1 MSPLPVPSTNGNHPP
16 PGDGAH
22 SPAGWRRPGANG
34 GTAVVA
40 HATEKRDSGH
50 PFLAGPVESVVPSKT
65 DDQPIEILLVDDAPD
80 KLLALEAALGDLGQ
94 PVVKATSGPEAL
106 RLVLKRE
113 FAVILLDI
121 NMPGMDGFE
130 TAALIRQRK
139 SSAHTPII
147 FITSFSTGD
156 IEVYRGYSLG
166 AVDYL
171 FTPVTPEVLRS
182 KVSVFVEL
190 AKKNR
195 EIQRQAEALRRAEE
209 DRMQRKLDE
218 ANERIEW
225 ETRRN
230 HFFRLSIELL
240 AIADYQGVFTQTNPT
255 WQKTL
260 GWVDGEIHGHALQ
273 EFIHPDDRAATDDII
288 ANILQAE
295 TPLYF
300 ENRFRTKEGSYRWLG
315 WTIAPFAA
323 EGLLYIFAR
332 DMTERRER
340 ENEIRRLNG
349 DLEQRTL
356 SLQMLNQELESFSYS
371 LAHDLRTPLRSITA
385 YSEMMLAGEAGELTA
400 EGKRMIRIVQRN
412 SGRMTQLMDD
422 FLAFFRVARKD
433 VKQDKI
439 VMNAVAREAIA
450 SISVESKRVI
460 DFRVGALPSAKG
472 DAAMVLQIFV
482 NLISNAV
489 KFTAGR
495 ERAEIEIGVLPD
507 KKPTVYF
514 VKDNGVGFNM
524 KYYNRLFGVF
534 ERLHRREE
542 FEGTGIG
549 LAIVQ
554 KIVQRHGGR
563 VWAES
568 VVDQGAAFYF
578 TLAAE

>member
-1 MSPLPVPSTNGNHPP
+1 MAALSLNATTRGSAGRRRNARAPLVGDSDVPFVHP
-16 PGDGAH
+16 A
-22 SPAGWRRPGANG
+22 PAGVNGAD
-34 GTAVVA
+34 A
-40 HATEKRDSGH
+40 E
-50 PFLAGPVESVVPSKT
+50 PV
-65 DDQPIEILLVDDAPD
+65 EILLVDDAPD
-80 KLLALEAALGDLGQ
+80 KILALEAALSDLGQ
-94 PVVKATSGPEAL
+94 TVVKATSGSEAL

-130 TAALIRQRK
+130 TASLIRQRK

-147 FITSFSTGD
+147 FITSFSTAD
-156 IEVYRGYSLG
+156 VEVYRGYSLG

-182 KVSVFVEL
+182 KVNVFVEL

-195 EIQRQAEALRRAEE
+195 EIQRQAEALRRVEE
-209 DRMQRKLDE
+209 ERMQRKLDE
-218 ANERIEW
+218 TNQRLEW

-230 HFFRLSIELL
+230 YFFRLSIELL
-240 AIADYQGVFTQTNPT
+240 AISTYDGVFTQTNPT

-260 GWVDGEIHGHALQ
+260 GYAEGELHGHPMQ
-273 EFIHPDDRAATDDII
+273 EFIHPEDLAATKEIV
-288 ANILQAE
+288 ANILKAE

-300 ENRFRTKEGSYRWLG
+300 ENRFRAKDGSYRWLG

-340 ENEIRRLNG
+340 ENEIRRLNA

-356 SLQMLNQELESFSYS
+356 SLQLLNQELESFSYS

-385 YSEMMLAGEAGELTA
+385 YSEMLIAGEAGELTTEA
-400 EGKRMIRIVQRN
+400 EKMVRTVQRN
-412 SGRMTQLMDD
+412 RGRMTQLMDD

-433 VKQDKI
+433 VKQESINMSAI
-439 VMNAVAREAIA
+439 VREAIA
-450 SISVESKRVI
+450 TISVDTKRVVEFKI
-460 DFRVGALPSAKG
+460 GALPAAKG
-472 DAAMVLQIFV
+472 DPAMVLQILV

-495 ERAEIEIGVLPD
+495 PKAEIEIGALSD
-507 KKPTVYF
+507 RAPTVYY

-524 KYYNRLFGVF
+524 KYYSRLFGVF

-542 FEGTGIG
+542 FDGTGIG

-554 KIVQRHGGR
+554 KIVQRHGGS

-568 VVDQGAAFYF
+568 VVEQGATFYF
-578 TLAAE
+578 TLATAQT